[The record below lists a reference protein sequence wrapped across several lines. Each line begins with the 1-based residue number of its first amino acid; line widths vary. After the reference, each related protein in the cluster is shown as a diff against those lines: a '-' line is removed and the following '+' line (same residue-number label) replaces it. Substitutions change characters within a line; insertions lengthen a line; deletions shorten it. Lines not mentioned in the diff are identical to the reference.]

1 MKEKTQ
7 KAPLQPNQEREEER
21 RNRAIDRFIAGEKA
35 GAISKAVGR
44 SRAWFYQTKAR
55 YQQNG
60 REGLKERSRA
70 PGRVHNRTE
79 ESVETAVV
87 RVRKT
92 ILSGRDPELRYAS
105 VGADTIAFELK
116 RAGIKTPSRRTIN
129 RILQRQQLVV
139 PRVQHA
145 KAREMPADYPWP
157 SAEQANAIHLFDFVT
172 RSLVGGGRF
181 YGCHLLD
188 QKRRWPVVRLIVNK
202 KVAAVSQFL
211 VTSWQAIGLPTALQ
225 IDNDVVW
232 RGSSSAPRTFSHI
245 LRLALYVG
253 VEVLFTPP
261 YTPKANAIIES
272 FNALWAENFWLRATF
287 DSLHNVESELV
298 HFETT
303 MRSRHPWPELGG
315 LTAAQIAP
323 DFQPTLLAQD
333 FLIHQQTRIPLTA
346 GRLHFVRFVEA
357 DGSFSLLNE
366 SWSLDPHHWAGKT
379 IRATLDIQQQQLC
392 IFHQSS
398 RTAIPALIAHFAY
411 AIDETVQPL
420 QSNFKR
426 PRSQLWLPHS

>member
-1 MKEKTQ
+1 MKEKKQ
-7 KAPLQPNQEREEER
+7 KAPLQPNQESEEER

-35 GAISKAVGR
+35 GSISKAVGR
-44 SRAWFYQTKAR
+44 SRAWFYQTKVR

-70 PGRVHNRTE
+70 PKRVHNRTE
-79 ESVETAVV
+79 ASVETAVV
-87 RVRKT
+87 CVRKT

-139 PRVQHA
+139 PRVQNA

-202 KVAAVSQFL
+202 KVAAVSEFL

-261 YTPKANAIIES
+261 YTPKANPIIES

-287 DSLHNVESELV
+287 DSLHKVESELV

-315 LTAAQIAP
+315 LTAAQIVP

-357 DGSFSLLNE
+357 DGSFSMLNE
-366 SWSLDPHHWAGKT
+366 SWSLDPRHWAGKT

-392 IFHQSS
+392 IFHQSA

-420 QSNFKR
+420 QSTFKR